1 MSKIIIDE
9 VQLRDLLGYVQT
21 ILDFV
26 DVEDFE
32 SQKNKD
38 LVVKG
43 FDDFVGPIYKLFDKQ
58 NVVDEYI
65 IAKQVDIEM
74 FKEDL
79 ENIYDVDTTNLT
91 DKQVS
96 QMFDDVWDELAND
109 DQYAEIYNDA
119 VWSVL
124 KQNNLVK

>member
-9 VQLRDLLGYVQT
+9 IQLRDLLGYVQT

-32 SQKNKD
+32 SQRNKD

-43 FDDFVGPIYKLFDKQ
+43 FDDFVGPIYKMFDKQ
-58 NVVDEYI
+58 NIVDERI

-91 DKQVS
+91 DQQVS

>member
-38 LVVKG
+38 LVVNG
-43 FDDFVGPIYKLFDKQ
+43 FDDFVGPIYKMFDKQ
-58 NVVDEYI
+58 NIVDERI

-79 ENIYDVDTTNLT
+79 ENIYDVDITNIT
-91 DKQVS
+91 DEQVT
-96 QMFDDVWDELAND
+96 QMFDDVWDELANN
-109 DQYAEIYNDA
+109 DQYSEIYNDA

>member
-26 DVEDFE
+26 DVEDFK

-38 LVVKG
+38 LVVNG
-43 FDDFVGPIYKLFDKQ
+43 FDDFVEPIYKMLFDKQ
-58 NVVDEYI
+58 NIVDERI

-91 DKQVS
+91 DKQVA

-109 DQYAEIYNDA
+109 DQYSDIYNDA

-124 KQNNLVK
+124 KQNNLV